1 MFAHPRARAV
11 ALLPNPLSLHP
22 PIPQPNVPFR
32 PTANRPL
39 CHLPWLVTARRVRR
53 PASTAALAPHLRLRA
68 LPDPASAVA
77 KGTSPLPALPT
88 PLTRLPNRLRP
99 SRPVTSK
106 PDPDNTEKL
115 ELPSISQVHSRGPVD
130 APWYNT
136 QFTPRPTVSSERLP
150 ALPQIQSGANPSS
163 NSSSPRGGSISS
175 ASAINSSAS
184 SHTSYSSSVNGSHS
198 GFKTPSPE
206 QTPQTLGRDPHS
218 LNGQSQE
225 SPFAQQHQQ
234 SGYGYATDSY
244 ANMNQMQSYADV
256 QQHHMPNPGHATSS
270 GPPSTIGHYASYQQP
285 PYLQPGPTNP
295 MVQGYSYPS
304 SYGNGMP
311 PTPSTATMNNSLVPA
326 SLPLPGETTCFEPPL
341 HGLALTRRSNVRWWP
356 WLDRPRPARV
366 RALSSV

>member
-1 MFAHPRARAV
+1 MRA
-11 ALLPNPLSLHP
+11 PSPCP
-22 PIPQPNVPFR
+22 PILSPSTLQSPNQTSLSPDCK
-32 PTANRPL
+32 P
-39 CHLPWLVTARRVRR
+39 
-53 PASTAALAPHLRLRA
+53 SA
-68 LPDPASAVA
+68 LPPTLARHGTTSEAPGEHGGVGPTSPATCTPRSCICRCE
-77 KGTSPLPALPT
+77 GNPPLPALPT

-285 PYLQPGPTNP
+285 PYLQPGPTNS
-295 MVQGYSYPS
+295 MVQGYSYQS

-311 PTPSTATMNNSLVPA
+311 PTPSTATMTNSLVPA
-326 SLPLPGETTCFEPPL
+326 SLPLPGET
-341 HGLALTRRSNVRWWP
+341 RRF
-356 WLDRPRPARV
+356 
-366 RALSSV
+366 